1 MIAAAV
7 SEVQDCG
14 MVFGSSKDIMGLGCI
29 GLHILGN
36 LAPDAVPFMVPVLG
50 SSMSVGLNR
59 EVSF

>member
-1 MIAAAV
+1 
-7 SEVQDCG
+7 

-50 SSMSVGLNR
+50 SSMSMGLNR
-59 EVSF
+59 EDSF